1 MFLLHGALYGE
12 NPVYLWTYDG
22 GAIGVVS
29 SLEASHLEFRLGQ
42 AVVVVGWWCCPR
54 AAAEEVRFIRAAW
67 EVQRTHGCWWSWA
80 GAHGAVVIPVT
91 AVRRLMLS
99 EWFQISESLA
109 EKCEAVDEARP
120 PRRVARINV
129 FYWHRDGSVLLK
141 HH

>member
-1 MFLLHGALYGE
+1 M
-12 NPVYLWTYDG
+12 
-22 GAIGVVS
+22 
-29 SLEASHLEFRLGQ
+29 EFRLGQ

-54 AAAEEVRFIRAAW
+54 AAAEEVRFVRAAR

-109 EKCEAVDEARP
+109 E
-120 PRRVARINV
+120 RRWVRRGPHAE
-129 FYWHRDGSVLLK
+129 WPGSVFFIGAVM
-141 HH
+141 